1 MRLTRRSLFL
11 KVTITKRPLGQD
23 RHRSVVPIIFFCWGR
38 RAMGRILQKIYD
50 ICGALA
56 GGLIL
61 CICVL
66 ISCQIVL
73 NAFGRL
79 SPGTLPSTIPSYA
92 NFSGY
97 MLAGATFLAL
107 AHTLRSGG
115 HIRVN
120 LVSSRMPERVQFFME
135 AFVLLLAAAL
145 IGFAAWFMGSLVL
158 ESIHYGDV
166 STGIIPIP
174 LWIPQ
179 SVAAFGI
186 GLLVVAI
193 LHTFVELLQAGKP
206 ILSTPDEV

>member
-1 MRLTRRSLFL
+1 
-11 KVTITKRPLGQD
+11 
-23 RHRSVVPIIFFCWGR
+23 
-38 RAMGRILQKIYD
+38 
-50 ICGALA
+50 
-56 GGLIL
+56 
-61 CICVL
+61 
-66 ISCQIVL
+66 
-73 NAFGRL
+73 
-79 SPGTLPSTIPSYA
+79 
-92 NFSGY
+92 
-97 MLAGATFLAL
+97 
-107 AHTLRSGG
+107 
-115 HIRVN
+115 
-120 LVSSRMPERVQFFME
+120 MPERVQFFME